1 MFKIETYQPLNVLKQ
16 IEENIWLVDGP
27 VIGFRYLGLK
37 LPFPTRMTVIR
48 QSSGEIW
55 LHSPIKLTPALQIQI
70 DALGPVRYL
79 IAPNT
84 IHYASIPQW
93 QRAYPD
99 AQSFGVPGIDKRARA
114 NGLDIKFDHL
124 LGNTADPGW
133 SGEIDQLV
141 VRGGYL
147 TEAVFFHRA
156 SKTLILTDLIEN
168 FEADKIKSPLWRFL
182 IRIFGSMDPHGAAPR
197 DMRATFIGYKPAL
210 RRAVSQMIDWQ
221 PQRVIIAHGRWY
233 DKNAI
238 AELKRAFAWVQ

>member
-1 MFKIETYQPLNVLKQ
+1 
-16 IEENIWLVDGP
+16 
-27 VIGFRYLGLK
+27 
-37 LPFPTRMTVIR
+37 
-48 QSSGEIW
+48 
-55 LHSPIKLTPALQIQI
+55 
-70 DALGPVRYL
+70 
-79 IAPNT
+79 
-84 IHYASIPQW
+84 
-93 QRAYPD
+93 
-99 AQSFGVPGIDKRARA
+99 
-114 NGLDIKFDHL
+114 
-124 LGNTADPGW
+124 
-133 SGEIDQLV
+133 
-141 VRGGYL
+141 L